1 MAVNTVHL
9 DIVSAEEKLF
19 SKKVRTM
26 TVTGSEGELGILP
39 GHVPLLTALKPGMVQ
54 VVLEDGKDEL
64 FYIAGGFL
72 EVQPDHITVLADT
85 AVRGGDL
92 DEQEIIAAEKR
103 AMEAM
108 ADAKGEVS
116 YAQAAAELA
125 RAVAQLRVLQQL
137 RRRKG
142 G

>member
-54 VVLEDGKDEL
+54 VILEDGKDEL

-108 ADAKGEVS
+108 ADAKGDIS
-116 YAQAAAELA
+116 YAEAAAELA